1 MALVPGS
8 EVQPGNDNQA
18 RLTYLKREL
27 LKSVTH
33 SRHFKVRTCT
43 YDPPKRAIPE
53 RVKKLLRE
61 IDELEGK
68 HDQNTEHVAIT
79 RGTPKPP

>member
-1 MALVPGS
+1 MKHLAT
-8 EVQPGNDNQA
+8 DNQA
-18 RLTYLKREL
+18 RLTSLKREL

-61 IDELEGK
+61 IDELERK
-68 HDQNTEHVAIT
+68 DDQKTQHAVISPS
-79 RGTPKPP
+79 TPQRP

>member
-1 MALVPGS
+1 MKHLAT
-8 EVQPGNDNQA
+8 DNEA

-33 SRHFKVRTCT
+33 SRHFKARTCT

-53 RVKKLLRE
+53 RVKKLLQE
-61 IDELEGK
+61 IDELERNE
-68 HDQNTEHVAIT
+68 DQHKEA
-79 RGTPKPP
+79 K